1 MKIYVSMSFSICVT
15 VLLQYLEKQH
25 QVELCSMQIEDL
37 KEILEIIIYKGCHWV
52 QPFKIIW
59 KAYAFFCQKEFPEHL
74 IYVFS

>member
-37 KEILEIIIYKGCHWV
+37 KEILEIIIYKGCH
-52 QPFKIIW
+52 
-59 KAYAFFCQKEFPEHL
+59 
-74 IYVFS
+74 